1 MVSRIFH
8 ALLPFIGTLA
18 LLACSQQTADI
29 SNSDTAITAPTQKTG
44 PFVIATAH
52 PLATKAGRKILAQ
65 GGSAVDAA
73 IAVQAVLSLVE
84 PQSSG
89 LAGGAF
95 MLHYDPQSGSL
106 ITYDGRETAP
116 ASATA
121 DMFLKEDG
129 TPMGFYDAVTGG
141 RSVGVPGVVA
151 MFAIAHEEHGSLP
164 LRDLLAPA
172 LTLAT
177 EGFNVTPRMHNSIT
191 QMATRGRLAQIEPAA
206 SYFLVDGAPLPVGH
220 LLKNPAYAETL
231 KHYAA
236 LGPAAFYSGP
246 VADEI
251 IRVVNG
257 VAGEGTLTL
266 EDFARH
272 RPLQRSPVCVMYRTK
287 KVCSMGPPSSGG
299 VTVLEILQI
308 LEATDFADQPAASPI
323 AWHLLLEA
331 SRLAY
336 ADRNLYLADPAF
348 MGFDDVTATQ
358 IVTGLLSDEYT
369 RARAELVKED
379 RSAIEVAPGDPI
391 NTPQAPDL
399 AKDASPEPPST
410 SHFSIM
416 DREGRVV
423 SMTTSVEFP
432 FGSHLMAGGMILNN
446 QLTDFSFLPEQ
457 DGKPVANAP
466 LAGKRPRSSMSP
478 VMIFN
483 EDGSVY
489 GALGSPGG
497 PAIIGYVA
505 KTIVAHLDWGLSLQE
520 AIEMP
525 NIVVPRG
532 GVLVEED
539 RLDDE
544 RLAALK
550 TYGHDAKETALTSGV
565 YGFVITPDGIAGGAD
580 KRREG
585 TVAIGE

>member
-1 MVSRIFH
+1 MFRFVLPLFSCI
-8 ALLPFIGTLA
+8 ALA
-18 LLACSQQTADI
+18 ACGEGNSSNAPQTAEPEKPAV
-29 SNSDTAITAPTQKTG
+29 SAKTT
-44 PFVIATAH
+44 PYVVATAH
-52 PLATKAGRKILAQ
+52 PLATKAGEDILAQ

-73 IAVQAVLSLVE
+73 VAVQAVLSLVE

-95 MLHYDPQSGSL
+95 LLHYDPSTDELVS
-106 ITYDGRETAP
+106 YDGREIAP
-116 ASATA
+116 ASASP

-129 TPMGFYDAVTGG
+129 KTVGFYDAVTGG
-141 RSVGVPGVVA
+141 HSVGVPGVVA
-151 MFAIAHEEHGSLP
+151 MLDMAHKEHGALE
-164 LRDLLAPA
+164 LRELLKPA
-172 LTLAT
+172 RALA
-177 EGFNVTPRMHNSIT
+177 ENGFEVTPRMHNSIARMT
-191 QMATRGRLAQIEPAA
+191 GRGRLGDVEPAA
-206 SYFLVDGAPLPVGH
+206 SYFMVDGEPLPVGH

-231 KHYAA
+231 EHYAA
-236 LGPAAFYSGP
+236 LGAPAFYTGP
-246 VADEI
+246 VAEGI
-251 IRVVNG
+251 IEAVNQRT
-257 VAGEGTLTL
+257 GEETLVLT
-266 EDFARH
+266 DFTRYAPVKRE
-272 RPLQRSPVCVMYRTK
+272 PLCVTYRSK

-299 VTVLEILQI
+299 TTVLQILKL
-308 LEATDFADQPAASPI
+308 LEATDFADEAPASPTS
-323 AWHLLLEA
+323 WHMLLEA

-336 ADRNLYLADPAF
+336 ADRNLYLADPDYMRLGDLKAEELLE
-348 MGFDDVTATQ
+348 
-358 IVTGLLSDEYT
+358 GLLNEAYLQE
-369 RARAELVKED
+369 RATAILKD
-379 RSAIEVAPGDPI
+379 RSAVDVAPGDP
-391 NTPQAPDL
+391 APFIAGTEAL
-399 AKDASPEPPST
+399 GKDASPEPPST

-416 DREGRVV
+416 DGQGRVV

-466 LAGKRPRSSMSP
+466 AAGKRPRSSMSP
-478 VMIFN
+478 VIIFN

-505 KTIVAHLDWGLSLQE
+505 KTIVAHLDWGMSLQD
-520 AIEMP
+520 AIDAP

-539 RLDDE
+539 RLDAE
-544 RLAALK
+544 RLDALK
-550 TYGHDAKETALTSGV
+550 AFGHEPSERALTSGV
-565 YGFVITPDGIAGGAD
+565 YGYVITPDGIQGGAD